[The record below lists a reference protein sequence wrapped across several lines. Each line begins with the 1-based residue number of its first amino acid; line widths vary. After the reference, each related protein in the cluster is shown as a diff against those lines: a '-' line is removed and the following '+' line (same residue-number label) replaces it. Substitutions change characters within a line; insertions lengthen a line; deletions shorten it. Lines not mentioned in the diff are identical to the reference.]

1 MDISAMVAGKEGL
14 GWDGGQ
20 GYNSWEP
27 RGGGG
32 SWAVCGT
39 QVAVPILVYTGTPL
53 RSPLLAALFI

>member
-1 MDISAMVAGKEGL
+1 MEVKDIIAG
-14 GWDGGQ
+14 
-20 GYNSWEP
+20 NP
-27 RGGGG
+27 GGGG